1 MNSPKFQEHTDR
13 GLSPPKLLV
22 LTAISWYLENK
33 FVSRWAL
40 PSLNQGVPRQTLSL
54 LLLKRQRTVSNIKKR
69 EENKTT
75 HRTKMPGCP
84 RQTFFCSWKGTKI
97 SAERDVDSHVS
108 RLKLEKALK
117 SVLRQMPSGTFL
129 LGNLKNSGWT
139 VIGPWTAI
147 GEWTATANRSSSLL
161 LRYDRAHG
169 PITVFRTAYR
179 AVDRYRGRAG
189 YRVPHIGSASA
200 LPIIKARFFQRGGL

>member
-22 LTAISWYLENK
+22 QTAISWYLENK
-33 FVSRWAL
+33 FVSRWVL

-54 LLLKRQRTVSNIKKR
+54 LLLKRQRTVSNKKKR
-69 EENKTT
+69 KKQDYAPYEDA
-75 HRTKMPGCP
+75 RYSSP
-84 RQTFFCSWKGTKI
+84 RQNFFCSWKGTKI

-161 LRYDRAHG
+161 LRYDRA
-169 PITVFRTAYR
+169 
-179 AVDRYRGRAG
+179 
-189 YRVPHIGSASA
+189 
-200 LPIIKARFFQRGGL
+200 L